1 MMIAATAVYPV
12 FFNIMGGIGIIV
24 KSGNEH
30 ISDGIMLIVSSL
42 LLTGGAVLAILRKN
56 IASVICTAAGTVAAV
71 YVIRTISLIANTDKL
86 VMRHLPTVAVP
97 VLTAVVLLLNF
108 LDPEA
113 VRRRAEKKRAKLES
127 ENRELTADEKIV

>member
-1 MMIAATAVYPV
+1 M
-12 FFNIMGGIGIIV
+12 
-24 KSGNEH
+24 
-30 ISDGIMLIVSSL
+30 
-42 LLTGGAVLAILRKN
+42 
-56 IASVICTAAGTVAAV
+56 AAV

-127 ENRELTADEKIV
+127 ENRELTSDEKIV

>member
-1 MMIAATAVYPV
+1 MMIIATAVYPV

-24 KSGNEH
+24 KSGNENALN
-30 ISDGIMLIVSSL
+30 GVVLIVSSL
-42 LLTGGAVLAILRKN
+42 LLTGGVVLAILRKN
-56 IASVICTAAGTVAAV
+56 IASVICTATGTVAAV

-127 ENRELTADEKIV
+127 ENRELTSDERIV